1 MHKRNKTKTVQ
12 TIQNTVNTST
22 HVTKTITQL
31 SKNPHITKPQYT
43 LIHSLQNEL
52 KQPQYKRRTK

>member
-1 MHKRNKTKTVQ
+1 MHKSNNTKTVQ

-22 HVTKTITQL
+22 RITKTTTQF
-31 SKNPHITKPQYT
+31 SKNPHITKPQHT
-43 LIHSLQNEL
+43 LTHTLRKEL